1 MTQIKLVEGYFTDEP
16 NHIHYV
22 NVHLGAW
29 NGIEDHADNDIFFY
43 MDGEPL
49 KVGDTIAEDFVV
61 TLIDEV
67 TV

>member
-1 MTQIKLVEGYFTDEP
+1 MAQIRLVEGYFLDKP

-22 NVHLGAW
+22 NVSLDSW

-49 KVGDTIAEDFVV
+49 KEGQIIAENFYVESIEE
-61 TLIDEV
+61 L
-67 TV
+67 